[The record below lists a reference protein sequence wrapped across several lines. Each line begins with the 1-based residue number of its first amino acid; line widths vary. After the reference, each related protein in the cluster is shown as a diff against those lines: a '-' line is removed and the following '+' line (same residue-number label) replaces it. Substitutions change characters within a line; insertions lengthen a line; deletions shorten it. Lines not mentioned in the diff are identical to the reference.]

1 MIGLKTELHI
11 GSKDSLGDRV
21 KLQHM
26 CKVPELEGGCS
37 QYGSMVHPVDR
48 DGDRHSYSVAQV
60 GTQLGLWEVQDK
72 ADQRTH

>member
-1 MIGLKTELHI
+1 
-11 GSKDSLGDRV
+11 
-21 KLQHM
+21 M

-37 QYGSMVHPVDR
+37 QYGFMVHPVDR

-60 GTQLGLWEVQDK
+60 GTELGLWEVADK